1 MPWHA
6 GLTRQSGLVVHSSDN
21 VGMQKMVQKFCE
33 ALNKLKIKT
42 ALSASCS
49 VFTVFSVVF
58 HVVFLAPSFFDH
70 LHGST
75 KPFKCILPSLR
86 ILVWYSCFNNII
98 KLSYPIL
105 SFMANLRPASMPYFV
120 GLCALTVGLVIGAFS
135 SPWPTAGCVP
145 SCLPLLSHL

>member
-49 VFTVFSVVF
+49 VFTVFS
-58 HVVFLAPSFFDH
+58 VVFLAPSFFDH